1 MTATTPGIAPP
12 LHRGRRFRAWTL
24 LNWVPIVLVLA
35 SLLVTGVVTVRH
47 TQALSPLDEWVYYD
61 YTLKIPSQ
69 GIVHRGETLGKGAL
83 EQMSC
88 FGDAYGRRG
97 DPCGSDYSDL
107 SRYPQGAKTSAD
119 IYPPTYFAVTWAIG
133 EAIHAVTGI
142 DFLTAA
148 RLSGLFWLSGGV
160 LVLYLL
166 LRRFGVPKLV
176 TLGVGLIVIAS
187 PSTYWSSTYISTD
200 APVLL
205 AGAAALLI
213 AFRAIDGKGGGWWLV
228 PIAVVC
234 ALTKVTTLLGVGL
247 AVLILLMYALWRRG
261 TEPLGRD
268 HRRRLILIAVVSAV
282 AAVAAQVLWIG
293 VRALIAVGPAIGQ
306 GVESAG
312 PIGVRWL
319 LTMATVF
326 VDPGPLLFAG
336 WNPGWRLPA
345 IVQLPMQWLPIAGV
359 VGALFM
365 ATRSIAT
372 KAFGIATA
380 VSLVVFAPLLAL
392 AMSVAL
398 GGVYPVPP
406 RYGIALIPAFM
417 TALAL
422 IVRNRLAT
430 WLLIGYGAFCC
441 VVIVVYAILHR

>member
-1 MTATTPGIAPP
+1 MTAAAPEIAPP
-12 LHRGRRFRAWTL
+12 PTRGSRFRAWTL

-61 YTLKIPSQ
+61 YTVKIPTQ
-69 GIVHRGETLGKGAL
+69 GIVRRGETLGRGAL

-107 SRYPQGAKTSAD
+107 SSYPQGAKTSAD

-133 EAIHAVTGI
+133 AAIHGVTGLS
-142 DFLTAA
+142 FLTSA
-148 RLSGLFWLSGGV
+148 RLSGFFWLSGGV

-166 LRRFGVPKLV
+166 LRRFGIPKLV
-176 TLGVGLIVIAS
+176 TLGIGLIVIAS

-205 AGAAALLI
+205 AGAAALLF
-213 AFRAIDGKGGGWWLV
+213 AFRAIDGRRGAWWLV
-228 PIAVVC
+228 AIAVVG

-247 AVLILLMYALWRRG
+247 AVLIMLMYALWRRRG
-261 TEPLGRD
+261 EPLERD
-268 HRRRLILIAVVSAV
+268 HRRRIVLIALVSGVSAV
-282 AAVAAQVLWIG
+282 AATALWFG

-306 GVESAG
+306 GVESTG
-312 PIGVRWL
+312 PLGVRWL
-319 LTMATVF
+319 LNMTTVF
-326 VDPGPLLFAG
+326 LEPGPLLFAG

-345 IVQLPMQWLPIAGV
+345 IVGLPMQWLPIAGV
-359 VGALFM
+359 IGALFM

-372 KAFGIATA
+372 KSFGIATA
-380 VSLVVFAPLLAL
+380 VSILLFAPLLAL
-392 AMSVAL
+392 AMSVLL

-406 RYGIALIPAFM
+406 RYGIALIPAFL

-441 VVIVVYAILHR
+441 LVIIVYAILHR